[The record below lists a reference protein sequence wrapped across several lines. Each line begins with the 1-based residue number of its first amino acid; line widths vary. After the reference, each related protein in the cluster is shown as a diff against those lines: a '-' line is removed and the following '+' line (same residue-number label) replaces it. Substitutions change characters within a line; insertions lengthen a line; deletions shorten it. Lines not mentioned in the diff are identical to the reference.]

1 MRIKQTKMKSINEQ
15 KQILQDLEHLINKMN
30 AEIQLLRNINYRYY
44 LMHGDTIQNG
54 LVSIPENISFHVS
67 IKKDGDVQCEMIDSN
82 KINIE
87 SNYQRI
93 KNELRRLS

>member
-1 MRIKQTKMKSINEQ
+1 
-15 KQILQDLEHLINKMN
+15 
-30 AEIQLLRNINYRYY
+30 
-44 LMHGDTIQNG
+44 MHGDTIQNG

>member
-1 MRIKQTKMKSINEQ
+1 MKSINEQ
-15 KQILQDLEHLINKMN
+15 KQILQDMEHLINKMN
-30 AEIQLLRNINYRYY
+30 AEIELLRNINYRYY
-44 LMHGDTIQNG
+44 LMHGDKIQNG

-67 IKKDGDVQCEMIDSN
+67 IKKDGDVQCEMIDCN